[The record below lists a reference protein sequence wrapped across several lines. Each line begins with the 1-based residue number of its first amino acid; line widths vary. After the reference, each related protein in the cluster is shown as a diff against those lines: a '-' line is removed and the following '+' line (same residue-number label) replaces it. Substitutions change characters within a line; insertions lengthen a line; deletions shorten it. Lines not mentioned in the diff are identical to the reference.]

1 MAEVAVP
8 EQLSPALAAGGRV
21 RRSITWVRQYPVIP
35 MVVMLIVLIFPAIF
49 AGQLAP
55 HNPLKPVPGGIA
67 MRLQPPVWIG
77 EKLLTDPDGNLIT
90 RADGKPMLES
100 DGGAWSYP
108 LGTDKLGRDMLSRII
123 YGARVSL
130 TVALVSIIAGGIVG
144 TTLGLVAGY
153 FGGWWDNVIMRLVDI
168 KLSLPSI
175 LLALVLVAALG
186 PSFATV
192 IVVIALVLWTR
203 YARLVRGEVL
213 SLKHQDFVAR
223 AQVAGCSTARI
234 LFRHLFPNVEVNT
247 IMPTPAWGVGHAWW
261 VSFFPGP
268 WRSWG
273 IGQVILLESTLSF
286 LGAGIPLPT
295 PAWGLMVADGR
306 VLIIDAWWV
315 SFFPG
320 LAIALTVLSMNLMG
334 DWLRDR
340 LDPKQRNV

>member
-1 MAEVAVP
+1 MATETPISTETTSPWARALPTAVR
-8 EQLSPALAAGGRV
+8 AVRLA
-21 RRSITWVRQYPVIP
+21 RRIGDLPKFP
-35 MVVMLIVLIFPAIF
+35 LFLLLIVLVIPAIF
-49 AGQLAP
+49 AEVIAP
-55 HNPLKPVPGGIA
+55 YDPLEAPGGIRA
-67 MRLQPPVWIG
+67 RLQPPVF
-77 EKLLTDPDGNLIT
+77 
-90 RADGKPMLES
+90 A
-100 DGGAWSYP
+100 GGTWDHI
-108 LGTDKLGRDMLSRII
+108 LGTDKTGRDMLSRII

-130 TVALVSIIAGGIVG
+130 VVALVSIIAGGLVG

-234 LFRHLFPNVEVNT
+234 LFRHLFPNVVNT
-247 IMPTPAWGVGHAWW
+247 IIVLATLEV
-261 VSFFPGP
+261 
-268 WRSWG
+268 
-273 IGQVILLESTLSF
+273 GQVILLESTLSF